1 MAWFLIKGKLSLKQ
15 NVFSGRV
22 GCTGGTVDLGGLRIS
37 LRPSGFVFE
46 ILWFDSKPTAPP
58 TLSVRELAWVER
70 MWRMA
75 YRVIR
80 TAYRLTPT
88 QRTYCKL
95 RWMDILLDLP
105 EAYQRAS
112 RFFRGISYEQWVE
125 SFDSLSDE
133 DRTAIK
139 KSQAQWHISPMIQ
152 IHVIG
157 QEAREISKNGWL
169 MLLSPRDQLSEHA
182 LYWFACEILSHPE
195 AVLIYSDDDELEG
208 GRRCRPRFKPDWSI
222 THLRAID
229 YIGHAAVINVRA
241 LEAAGGLSSE
251 NLAGDTW
258 ELLQRVGE
266 QAVDYVRHIPAILLH
281 RDAEE
286 VKQSSV
292 TIRRVHYPV
301 PQSAPLVNIII
312 STRDA
317 LELLRQCVESIL
329 LKTSYP
335 NFEIFIVDNGSRD
348 PVTLDYLDEIKR
360 RPRVRV
366 YRYDRPFNYS
376 AINNLAARQLS
387 GEVLCLL
394 NNDTEVIS
402 TDWLE
407 EMVGHLY
414 REKVGVVGAK
424 LYYPDGRVQHGGDV
438 VGPGGCANHLH
449 QFIASHEP
457 GYCHRAVVAQE
468 LSAVTGACLVTKR
481 DLYLRVGGLN
491 EKHLPVGFNDVDY
504 CLKVREAGYKVVWTP
519 HAELYHHES
528 ASRKEDKSPE
538 RIRVAKSEV
547 AYMRRR
553 WPKEM
558 RYDPFYNANFSY
570 FRSDFVLG
578 PVPNVSRPWL

>member
-1 MAWFLIKGKLSLKQ
+1 
-15 NVFSGRV
+15 
-22 GCTGGTVDLGGLRIS
+22 
-37 LRPSGFVFE
+37 
-46 ILWFDSKPTAPP
+46 
-58 TLSVRELAWVER
+58 
-70 MWRMA
+70 MA